1 MTMDPGKIL
10 ELQEWLVAN
19 ALADAEESALLQG
32 VCERLCAAGMDLWRG
47 AAAIDSLHPTVEGH
61 FYEWRRTKGQAGGR
75 EYERNNVA
83 EDKWQ
88 QSPFF
93 RLLET
98 RERRLRRRL
107 CDNYR
112 QGEFPMVDDLV
123 AEGVT
128 DYLAYVIPFTDVAR
142 AGDSDALSTSW
153 CADRPGGFTEEQVA
167 VLDRLLPTLALAF
180 RNRAIARSA
189 NNLVQVYLGRDAGTR
204 VLRGQIE
211 RGKTESIRAVL
222 WYSDLSGFTR
232 IADTASQDQIVPLLN
247 DYADC
252 QVSAIHGQGGQV
264 LKFVGDGLLAIFQG
278 EEDAQAC
285 HRALDAAD
293 DAFRRLGEL
302 NRTRGEKALP
312 TTRFYLGL
320 HLGTVL
326 YGNIGTQDRLD
337 FTVVGQAVNE
347 ASRIQAL
354 CKSLDRNVILS
365 AGFARAATRS
375 SNRLVSLGRYALRGV
390 RQAQEL
396 YTLDEYAP
404 T

>member
-1 MTMDPGKIL
+1 MAMDSGKIL
-10 ELQEWLVAN
+10 ELQEWLVGS
-19 ALADAEESALLQG
+19 ALANVEESALLQG
-32 VCERLCAAGMDLWRG
+32 VCERLAAAGLDLWRA

-61 FYEWRRTKGQAGGR
+61 FYEWRRAKGQAGGR
-75 EYERNNVA
+75 EYERNNIA

-98 RERRLRRRL
+98 KERRLRRRVG
-107 CDNYR
+107 DNYR
-112 QGEFPMVDDLV
+112 QGEFPMVDDLL

-128 DYLAYVIPFTDVAR
+128 DYLAYVIPFNDVAR
-142 AGDSDALSTSW
+142 AGDSDALSSSW
-153 CADRPGGFTEEQVA
+153 CADRPGGFTEDQVA

-204 VLRGQIE
+204 VLQGQIE
-211 RGKTESIRAVL
+211 RGKTEKIRAVL
-222 WYSDLSGFTR
+222 WYSDLAGFTR
-232 IADTASQDQIVPLLN
+232 IVDTAPYQQIVPLLN

-252 QVSAIHGQGGQV
+252 QVSAIHGRGGQV
-264 LKFVGDGLLAIFQG
+264 LKFIGDGLLAIFQG
-278 EEDAQAC
+278 DSDADAC
-285 HRALDAAD
+285 HLALEAAD
-293 DAFRRLGEL
+293 DAFQRMAEV
-302 NRTRGEKALP
+302 NRVRTDNTLP

-326 YGNIGTQDRLD
+326 YGNIGTDERLD

-365 AGFARAATRS
+365 AGFAHAATRS

-404 T
+404 S